1 MSFIE
6 VVREGDVLH
15 ITLNRPQRLN
25 AIHLPMRDEL
35 WEVFNLIRD
44 DPTILVAVLS
54 GAGDRAFS
62 AGADITDFGTA
73 SSVIEAREA
82 RLNRDLW
89 GVMSRIEI
97 PFIAAIH
104 GFTYGAGFEMSMY
117 CDIRLADETAQFA
130 LPEVTLGYI
139 PSAGGTQM
147 APRHFPLSDAMLLTT
162 SGNAIDAWRAYELGF
177 VDSVLEPRALIA
189 EANRLA
195 ECLASNRPS
204 AVRAVKRAVVRG
216 LDLSLDAG
224 LALERRITARQA
236 RLVSA

>member
-73 SSVIEAREA
+73 PSVIEAREA

-97 PFIAAIH
+97 PFIAA
-104 GFTYGAGFEMSMY
+104 
-117 CDIRLADETAQFA
+117 
-130 LPEVTLGYI
+130 
-139 PSAGGTQM
+139 
-147 APRHFPLSDAMLLTT
+147 
-162 SGNAIDAWRAYELGF
+162 AIACSRT
-177 VDSVLEPRALIA
+177 P
-189 EANRLA
+189 
-195 ECLASNRPS
+195 
-204 AVRAVKRAVVRG
+204 
-216 LDLSLDAG
+216 
-224 LALERRITARQA
+224 
-236 RLVSA
+236 